1 MTDASQGGEVEAF
14 LALERRVWQAL
25 VNGDSATDR
34 EMLSDDFLGVYPD
47 GFAGVGA
54 HAGQLADGPTVSSF
68 ALSDARVR
76 MICPDAA
83 LLSYR
88 ADYEGS
94 LIGGSRGR
102 VYISSLWERRDG
114 RWINTFS
121 QDTPA
126 RADAPAA

>member
-1 MTDASQGGEVEAF
+1 MTASAGSEAVEDF
-14 LALERRVWQAL
+14 LALERKVWEAL
-25 VNGDSATDR
+25 AAGDAAADR
-34 EMLSDDFLGVYPD
+34 ALLADDFLGVYPD
-47 GFAGVGA
+47 GFAGVDA
-54 HAGQLADGPTVSSF
+54 HSDQLADGPTVTSF
-68 ALSDARVR
+68 TLSEARVR
-76 MICPDAA
+76 MVGPDAA

-94 LIGGSRGR
+94 LIGGSKGR

-126 RADAPAA
+126 A